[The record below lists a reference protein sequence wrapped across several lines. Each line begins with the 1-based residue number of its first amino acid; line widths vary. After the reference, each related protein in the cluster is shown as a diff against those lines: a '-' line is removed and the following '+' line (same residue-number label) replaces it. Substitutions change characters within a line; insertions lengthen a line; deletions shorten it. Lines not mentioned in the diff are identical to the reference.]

1 MRDARRFSTR
11 EVSHGVQRHILAQ
24 TTWLGSTL
32 VANSGAAPLVLDRLT
47 VGFRPAADYERSRPT
62 LAIEEGI
69 DLEGISL

>member
-24 TTWLGSTL
+24 TTWLGSTV
-32 VANSGAAPLVLDRLT
+32 VANSGAAPLVLERLT

-62 LAIEEGI
+62 RAIEDGI
-69 DLEGISL
+69 DLGRISP